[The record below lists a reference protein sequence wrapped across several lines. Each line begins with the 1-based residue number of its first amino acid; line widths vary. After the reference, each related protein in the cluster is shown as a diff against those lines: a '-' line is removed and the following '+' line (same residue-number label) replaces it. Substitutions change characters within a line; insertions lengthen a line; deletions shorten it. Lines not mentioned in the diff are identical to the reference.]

1 MEIEEQVNMLY
12 ESGKTPIEISK
23 ALKISRQEVR
33 RLFEKKR
40 ENFYRQRK
48 KCNRTKKRC
57 QTNVFRWKNSK

>member
-57 QTNVFRWKNSK
+57 